1 MQINLYYRR
10 KDMLR
15 FHSRGLK
22 LSDYIEQL
30 AQKHKCSKRALR
42 ADFSR
47 RNKWLPQILLLDD
60 TKGLVNELMLTL
72 HEVRAAAW
80 RVFHESDNDSARV
93 GALKLLG
100 ESVFRQIEV
109 MQSLGDLEKV
119 PEKRE
124 SVLSV
129 DPDKAFH
136 EILRGVFANEPD
148 ILAEVF
154 K

>member
-1 MQINLYYRR
+1 
-10 KDMLR
+10 MLR

-30 AQKHKCSKRALR
+30 AHKHKCSQKALR
-42 ADFSR
+42 NDFSR
-47 RNKWLPQILLLDD
+47 RHKWIPQILLLDD
-60 TKGLVNELMLTL
+60 MTGLVHELMLTL

-80 RVFHESDNDSARV
+80 RVFLKADNDNARV

-100 ESVFRQIEV
+100 EIVFRQIEV
-109 MQSLGDLEKV
+109 MQSLGDLKKV